1 MAKKNQLS
9 IVGANVPTVLVAL
22 EKELENLKHISE
34 TNYKT
39 AGLVDNVDIKTLTK
53 ESDLIA
59 IFGGIMT
66 REKIYNEAAKELGRT
81 TYPTFQIGGCNT
93 SDWRHDIDLRIQI
106 ITHEERKSNLE
117 KAYDKMK
124 RFLSE
129 EDQKAI
135 AMKEIA
141 DLLKA

>member
-1 MAKKNQLS
+1 MTKDLTLRKTS
-9 IVGANVPTVLVAL
+9 VPTILSKL

-34 TNYKT
+34 TNYRT
-39 AGLVDNVDIKTLTK
+39 SGIVDNTDIKTLTK

-59 IFGGIMT
+59 IFGGIIT
-66 REKIYNEAAKELGRT
+66 REKVYNEAAKELGRT
-81 TYPTFQIGGCNT
+81 TYPIFQIGGCNT
-93 SDWRHDIDLRIQI
+93 LDWKHDIDLRIQI

-141 DLLKA
+141 ELLKS